1 LSDLLDRLHEREMT
15 IAQVED
21 AIRAKYPPPVPDP
34 IEYVYLLTAPL
45 FSKLYRDEGYALRQR
60 EKFGGTIERSRV
72 EWVPV
77 ED

>member
-34 IEYVYLLTAPL
+34 IEYVY
-45 FSKLYRDEGYALRQR
+45 S
-60 EKFGGTIERSRV
+60 V
-72 EWVPV
+72 EWEAMPEPAGATQAVGVAEGV
-77 ED
+77 EDGSP